1 MIAITLKEPVTIS
14 PFSLIRSVTKKTQ
27 NISLLGN
34 PIYSNYYQEHFC
46 SCSTILPWKH
56 NTPSRNPI
64 DNNNDP
70 KQHLESTMIKINLNQ
85 QLSTISPFKTTKR
98 IPRTLVQ
105 IYVACL

>member
-1 MIAITLKEPVTIS
+1 MIAITLKEPVKIS
-14 PFSLIRSVTKKTQ
+14 LFSLIRSVTKRTQ

-34 PIYSNYYQEHFC
+34 PIYSNYYQEHFY
-46 SCSTILPWKH
+46 STILPWQH

-64 DNNNDP
+64 YNNNDP

-98 IPRTLVQ
+98 IPRSLVQ

>member
-14 PFSLIRSVTKKTQ
+14 LFSLIRSVTKKNQ

-34 PIYSNYYQEHFC
+34 SIYSNYYQEHFC
-46 SCSTILPWKH
+46 STILPWTH

-64 DNNNDP
+64 YINNDP
-70 KQHLESTMIKINLNQ
+70 KQHLESTMIKIDLNQ

-98 IPRTLVQ
+98 IPRTLSQ